1 MFGYFVYIL
10 LAIWVFVMP
19 TIIILSRKDLENN
32 IRLLI
37 IKIYNFII
45 GLSVAIIHYLT
56 VFGVLMIF
64 DDSGWDLI
72 IDNLFWKAY
81 TICMIIIFTIL
92 LVPMNKYMMKKINM
106 NVISYILLSIM
117 SIGLGVGVLVL
128 VDRIFFI
135 L

>member
-37 IKIYNFII
+37 IQIYNFII
-45 GLSVAIIHYLT
+45 GLSVAIIHYLI

-117 SIGLGVGVLVL
+117 SIGLGLGVCVL
-128 VDRIFFI
+128 MDRICFI

>member
-1 MFGYFVYIL
+1 MFVYIL

-37 IKIYNFII
+37 IQIYNFII
-45 GLSVAIIHYLT
+45 GLSVAIIHYLI

>member
-1 MFGYFVYIL
+1 MFGYIL
-10 LAIWVFVMP
+10 LAIWILVVP

-37 IKIYNFII
+37 VQLYNFIV
-45 GLSVAIIHYLT
+45 GLSAAIIHFLI
-56 VFGVLMIF
+56 VFGVLIILE
-64 DDSGWDLI
+64 DSGWDLI

-92 LVPMNKYMMKKINM
+92 LVPMNKYMKKKIKL
-106 NVISYILLSIM
+106 NVIGYILLSIM
-117 SIGLGVGVLVL
+117 SIGLGIGVFVL
-128 VDRIFFI
+128 IDKICFI